1 MWSLKLCDKWIFI
14 LLTYKQLGSDLS
26 YQSCLYFHIFG
37 GSQLLNGCFA
47 VWPSNLMAALNT
59 VIFRIQNQYL
69 LSVVLS
75 FSQKCIW
82 VSSIMVHCVQLLI
95 KKTKSNIVADI
106 DSNLFDEC
114 AAECVCLGP
123 QEEEWTSSSWGN
135 SKCTHLAL

>member
-1 MWSLKLCDKWIFI
+1 MS
-14 LLTYKQLGSDLS
+14 
-26 YQSCLYFHIFG
+26 
-37 GSQLLNGCFA
+37 
-47 VWPSNLMAALNT
+47 ALNT

-75 FSQKCIW
+75 FSQKCIC

-123 QEEEWTSSSWGN
+123 QEEE
-135 SKCTHLAL
+135 